1 MALRTL
7 SSGEPLLKMSNVYR
21 LAHYKRRKHVF
32 CFTRP
37 ELNLLLS
44 LYSRRVI
51 AGDWKAY
58 ALDHEG
64 GVAQFSIFSHARAQP
79 LYTVIK
85 SRRTSERAPRYSV
98 LQGSSK
104 ISQSDTLSG
113 ALTVFERNLK
123 LVSP

>member
-1 MALRTL
+1 
-7 SSGEPLLKMSNVYR
+7 MSNVYR
-21 LAHYKRRKHVF
+21 LTHYKRRKHVF

-58 ALDHEG
+58 AIDHAG
-64 GVAQFSIFSHARAQP
+64 GVAQFSIFSHAKAQP

-85 SRRTSERAPRYSV
+85 NRRPSDRSPKYSV
-98 LQGSSK
+98 LKAGSK
-104 ISQSDTLSG
+104 ISQSDSLSG
-113 ALTVFERNLK
+113 ALAVFERNLT

>member
-1 MALRTL
+1 
-7 SSGEPLLKMSNVYR
+7 MSNVYR
-21 LAHYKRRKHVF
+21 FADYRRKKGDF

-37 ELNLLLS
+37 ELNRLLS

-58 ALDHEG
+58 AIDHESG
-64 GVAQFSIFSHARAQP
+64 RARFSIFAHARARP

-85 SRRTSERAPRYSV
+85 DRRPSQRSPAYLV
-98 LQGSSK
+98 LKGDRK
-104 ISQSDTLSG
+104 IAQADSLSA
-113 ALTVFERNLK
+113 ALAVFERNLR

>member
-1 MALRTL
+1 MT
-7 SSGEPLLKMSNVYR
+7 NVYR
-21 LAHYKRRKHVF
+21 LAHHKRRKHIF

-44 LYSRRVI
+44 IYSRRVI

-58 ALDHEG
+58 AIDYEG

-85 SRRTSERAPRYSV
+85 NRRPSDRTLKYSV
-98 LQGSSK
+98 LKGSSK
-104 ISQSDTLSG
+104 ISQSDSLSA
-113 ALTVFERNLK
+113 ALAVFERNLK